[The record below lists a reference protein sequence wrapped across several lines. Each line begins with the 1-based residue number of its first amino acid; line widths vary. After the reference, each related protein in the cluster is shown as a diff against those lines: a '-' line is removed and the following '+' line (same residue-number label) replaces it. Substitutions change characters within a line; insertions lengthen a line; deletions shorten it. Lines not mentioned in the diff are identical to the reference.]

1 MNIRIKFKDT
11 EIAATLAQTP
21 AARDFSSLLPLT
33 VVLRDYASTEKIAD
47 LPKRL
52 STRGEPA
59 GMTPSAGDITYYAPW
74 GNLAIFYKPFGY
86 SDGLVH
92 LGTINSGVEALH
104 FNGTQ
109 TVTIEQDQS

>member
-11 EIAATLAQTP
+11 DVAATLAHTP
-21 AARDFSSLLPLT
+21 AALEFSSLLPLA

-47 LPKRL
+47 LPKQL
-52 STRGEPA
+52 CIRGEPP
-59 GMTPSAGDITYYAPW
+59 GMTPSVGDITYYAPW

-92 LGTINSGVEALH
+92 LGTINSRAEALH

-109 TVTIEQDQS
+109 TVTMELDQS